1 MRKGLFIIIISCLSL
16 ISFFSQDIHQIKEY
30 SDIQFGKGNYEI
42 ALKEYQRV
50 LLFDSASQYTD
61 IYSKVAQAY
70 YLQHDFNSAIKYYN
84 LAWNI
89 EQNDSIRLEYIFLK
103 SLSHFKLNEFFL
115 ALNELLGIPENKS
128 AYFEDKKNLYMG
140 ICYYGLNDNP
150 SSFDYFSELLDSTGM
165 QQISSIFA
173 DFEKF
178 SKRFNPRKIEI
189 MSYIFP
195 GLGQIYA
202 GDPGSGLNSFV
213 LLSGIAVYGLF
224 TMANY
229 GFLDG
234 FLVLSSWFYR
244 YYTGGAKNAAD
255 IAHLKLEK
263 KKSANYLKILQI
275 VERQG
280 TK

>member
-1 MRKGLFIIIISCLSL
+1 MRKGLFTIIISYLFL
-16 ISFFSQDIHQIKEY
+16 ISLFSQDIHQIKEY
-30 SDIQFGKGNYEI
+30 SDFQFSKGNYEI
-42 ALKEYQRV
+42 ALKEYKRV
-50 LLFDSASQYTD
+50 LLFDSALQYTD
-61 IYSKVAQAY
+61 IYSKVALAY
-70 YLQHDFNSAIKYYN
+70 YLQNDFNSAIKYYN

-89 EQNDSIRLEYIFLK
+89 EKNDSIRLEYIFIK
-103 SLSHFKLNEFFL
+103 SLSHFKLNDFFS
-115 ALNELLGIPENKS
+115 ALNELYDLPENIS
-128 AYFEDKKNLYMG
+128 SYFENKKNLYMG

-150 SSFDYFSELLDSTGM
+150 SSLDYFSELLDSTGM

-189 MSYIFP
+189 MSFLFP

-202 GDPGSGLNSFV
+202 GDPGSGLNSFF
-213 LLSGIAVYGLF
+213 LLSGIVVYGLY

-255 IAHLKLEK
+255 IANLKLEK
-263 KKSANYLKILQI
+263 RKAANYLKILEI
-275 VERQG
+275 VDSQG
-280 TK
+280 KM